1 MSRACHPQPD
11 FVSSAVRG
19 SVKHILEIPTGTLVQ
34 SRNPLNQTERLGS
47 RSNGEGMKAQQQ
59 YDGLDSKQKRDI
71 LLKIGETRE
80 EARVLSQRD
89 YDALGG
95 WVKTR
100 LKRHWKHLK
109 A

>member
-1 MSRACHPQPD
+1 M
-11 FVSSAVRG
+11 
-19 SVKHILEIPTGTLVQ
+19 T
-34 SRNPLNQTERLGS
+34 
-47 RSNGEGMKAQQQ
+47 AQQQ
-59 YDGLDSKQKRDI
+59 YDSLDSKQRRDL
-71 LLKIGETRE
+71 LLKLGETRE

-100 LKRHWKHLK
+100 LKRGWKHPK

>member
-1 MSRACHPQPD
+1 M
-11 FVSSAVRG
+11 
-19 SVKHILEIPTGTLVQ
+19 T
-34 SRNPLNQTERLGS
+34 
-47 RSNGEGMKAQQQ
+47 AQQQ
-59 YDGLDSKQKRDI
+59 YDSLDSKQRWDL

-89 YDALGG
+89 YNALGG

-100 LKRHWKHLK
+100 LKRHLKHPK

>member
-1 MSRACHPQPD
+1 M
-11 FVSSAVRG
+11 
-19 SVKHILEIPTGTLVQ
+19 T
-34 SRNPLNQTERLGS
+34 
-47 RSNGEGMKAQQQ
+47 AQQQ
-59 YDGLDSKQKRDI
+59 YDSLDNKQRRDL

-100 LKRHWKHLK
+100 LKKHWKHSK
-109 A
+109 AQNFSEVAREGLRPS

>member
-1 MSRACHPQPD
+1 MTAR
-11 FVSSAVRG
+11 
-19 SVKHILEIPTGTLVQ
+19 
-34 SRNPLNQTERLGS
+34 ER
-47 RSNGEGMKAQQQ
+47 
-59 YDGLDSKQKRDI
+59 YDSLDSKQRQDL

-100 LKRHWKHLK
+100 LKKHLRHPK
-109 A
+109 V